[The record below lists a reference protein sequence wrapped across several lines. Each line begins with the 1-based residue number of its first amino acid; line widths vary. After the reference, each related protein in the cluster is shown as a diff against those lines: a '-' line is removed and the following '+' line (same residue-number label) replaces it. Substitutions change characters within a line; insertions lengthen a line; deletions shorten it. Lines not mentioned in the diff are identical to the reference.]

1 MGNLNIESKLAAID
15 AEEAEVDARIAD
27 RTAKIID
34 LKGKLNKDND
44 RKAEIVIIRKEL
56 LT

>member
-27 RTAKIID
+27 RTVKIID